1 MISVA
6 MLFGLGK
13 LYHDGVEA
21 VNENYSTGFALEG
34 ARSMEPNL
42 LQHGDH
48 LSCWSFL
55 RRKGGLWRFWLSAL
69 LLVSIVP
76 SCRAR
81 CRLGEAAGAAGQWK
95 PRVGYNK

>member
-6 MLFGLGK
+6 MLFDLGK

-48 LSCWSFL
+48 LSCWPFL
-55 RRKGGLWRFWLSAL
+55 RRKGGGVLLGCLTGGKDYPSRAPGSDAAQVRLW
-69 LLVSIVP
+69 
-76 SCRAR
+76 AR
-81 CRLGEAAGAAGQWK
+81 RKL
-95 PRVGYNK
+95 RVGYNK